1 MELNMELFNSRNSTK
16 CPLRITIIPNADVST
31 EKASPGIDTPAMD
44 PEARNKIISSHG
56 PLISSSMSSV
66 YNEKKTKG
74 SFSVED
80 SGPPSPTSGIVLNFG
95 EVAPGIYRSS
105 FPMNGNFEHLRSLGL
120 KTILTLVPQE
130 YPAEN
135 VLFMKEHGISH
146 FQIPIPAHKN
156 ESVTIPLENIANALD
171 ILHNPERHPVLVHC
185 NKGKHRTGCI
195 IATYRLLSHWSPAA
209 TITEYRKYASSK
221 ARPLD
226 ESFIYNFDVPGMMAL
241 LKSSSSKVKSDSG
254 VTGERGFAGML
265 PTPPASEKDGDY
277 DHPPDDA
284 WTLHI
289 GI

>member
-1 MELNMELFNSRNSTK
+1 
-16 CPLRITIIPNADVST
+16 
-31 EKASPGIDTPAMD
+31 MD
-44 PEARNKIISSHG
+44 PETRNKIISSHG
-56 PLISSSMSSV
+56 PLISHSMSTV
-66 YNEKKTKG
+66 YNENKTKDN
-74 SFSVED
+74 FSVED
-80 SGPPSPTSGIVLNFG
+80 SGPPSPTSGTVLNFG

-135 VLFMKEHGISH
+135 VLFMKENGINH

-156 ESVTIPLENIANALD
+156 ESVTIPLQNVANALD
-171 ILHNPERHPVLVHC
+171 ILHDTEKHPVLVHC

-209 TITEYRKYASSK
+209 TITEYRKYAGSK

-226 ESFIYNFDVPGMMAL
+226 ESFIYSFDVPGMMAL
-241 LKSSSSKVKSDSG
+241 LKSSSSNVKAGGS
-254 VTGERGFAGML
+254 VTADRGFAGML
-265 PTPPASEKDGDY
+265 PTPPASEKDGDC
-277 DHPPDDA
+277 DHRPDDA

>member
-1 MELNMELFNSRNSTK
+1 
-16 CPLRITIIPNADVST
+16 
-31 EKASPGIDTPAMD
+31 MD
-44 PEARNKIISSHG
+44 PETRNKIISSHG

-66 YNEKKTKG
+66 YNDKKIKG
-74 SFSVED
+74 TFSVED
-80 SGPPSPTSGIVLNFG
+80 SGPPSPTSGTVLNFG

-135 VLFMKEHGISH
+135 VLFMKENGIQH
-146 FQIPIPAHKN
+146 FQIPIPAHKS

-171 ILHNPERHPVLVHC
+171 ILRNTERHPVLVHC

-195 IATYRLLSHWSPAA
+195 IAIYRLLSHWSPAA
-209 TITEYRKYASSK
+209 TITDYRKYAASK
-221 ARPLD
+221 ARALD
-226 ESFIYNFDVPGMMAL
+226 ESFIYNFDVPGMLAL
-241 LKSSSSKVKSDSG
+241 LKSSSDHLNEGGTKTVVGASG
-254 VTGERGFAGML
+254 GYIGML
-265 PTPPASEKDGDY
+265 PTPPASDRDGDC
-277 DHPPDDA
+277 DIDNPQNDA

>member
-1 MELNMELFNSRNSTK
+1 
-16 CPLRITIIPNADVST
+16 
-31 EKASPGIDTPAMD
+31 
-44 PEARNKIISSHG
+44 
-56 PLISSSMSSV
+56 MSSV
-66 YNEKKTKG
+66 YNGNKTKG
-74 SFSVED
+74 NFSVED
-80 SGPPSPTSGIVLNFG
+80 SGPPSPTSGTVLNFG

-135 VLFMKEHGISH
+135 VLFMKENGINH

-156 ESVTIPLENIANALD
+156 ESITIPLENVANALD
-171 ILHNPERHPVLVHC
+171 ILHDTEKHPVLVHC
-185 NKGKHRTGCI
+185 NKGKVSSYFTSLHPHLPVITLHNPVHENRGVKHRTGCI

-209 TITEYRKYASSK
+209 TITEYRKYAGSK

-226 ESFIYNFDVPGMMAL
+226 ESFIYSFDVPGMMAL
-241 LKSSSSKVKSDSG
+241 LKSSSSNVKAGGGATAD
-254 VTGERGFAGML
+254 RGFAGML
-265 PTPPASEKDGDY
+265 PTPPASEKDGDC
-277 DHPPDDA
+277 DHRPDDA